1 MRDWWLAAA
10 AITLVE
16 RVGTFAYFIPTAL
29 KLMRDDVPPE
39 AKSVMAVRWR
49 RLNLVRGL
57 LSLLGWLAALEALS
71 LSGAPVLGY
80 TVDTGPHFAR
90 EDEMAAARKIDV
102 LTVKLD
108 AKPGALAQVL
118 GAFREA
124 KVNVTASWGY
134 QMGPGEAQ
142 AHFFTA
148 DVERAR
154 QALTK
159 LGKTP
164 KTEAAFWVEDADQI
178 GNYHGV
184 LEKIAKAGVNIEATD
199 AFGIGGKFA
208 TVIFVADADVAKAA
222 KALGV

>member
-1 MRDWWLAAA
+1 MRRRPSWC
-10 AITLVE
+10 T
-16 RVGTFAYFIPTAL
+16 RCGIPHL
-29 KLMRDDVPPE
+29 
-39 AKSVMAVRWR
+39 
-49 RLNLVRGL
+49 
-57 LSLLGWLAALEALS
+57 
-71 LSGAPVLGY
+71 
-80 TVDTGPHFAR
+80 AR

-164 KTEAAFWVEDADQI
+164 KHEAAFWVQDADQI

-184 LEKIAKAGVNIEATD
+184 LDKIAKGGVNIELSD
-199 AFGIGGKFA
+199 ADGIG
-208 TVIFVADADVAKAA
+208 VEVASTNLLARRA
-222 KALGV
+222 

>member
-1 MRDWWLAAA
+1 MS
-10 AITLVE
+10 T
-16 RVGTFAYFIPTAL
+16 PTGRNDMAT
-29 KLMRDDVPPE
+29 
-39 AKSVMAVRWR
+39 AKR
-49 RLNLVRGL
+49 
-57 LSLLGWLAALEALS
+57 
-71 LSGAPVLGY
+71 
-80 TVDTGPHFAR
+80 
-90 EDEMAAARKIDV
+90 IDV

-108 AKPGALAQVL
+108 PKPGALAQVL

-124 KVNVTASWGY
+124 KVNLTASWAY

-148 DVERAR
+148 DVDRAR

-164 KTEAAFWVEDADQI
+164 KTDPAFWVDDADQI

-184 LEKIAKAGVNIEATD
+184 LQKLAEAGINVEATD

-208 TVIFVADADVAKAA
+208 TVIFVAENDVAKAA
-222 KALGV
+222 KALGA